1 MISQHSEQGIRYGR
15 HKGVLFMISAL
26 ESHDG
31 TFSVALVS
39 AKGFPSQ
46 RVRGGRQYKKIEEA
60 FSVGTEIA
68 MGMIEGRMATGQIAE
83 KVAMA

>member
-1 MISQHSEQGIRYGR
+1 MISQHTAEGIRYGR
-15 HKGVLFMISAL
+15 HKGVLFMISTL
-26 ESHDG
+26 EGHDG

-46 RVRGGRQYKKIEEA
+46 RVRGGGQYKRIEEA

-68 MGMIEGRMATGQIAE
+68 IGMIEGRMAAGQVGE
-83 KVAMA
+83 KFAVA